1 MLKGGVTM
9 KVKKLLDSFNYA
21 IEGIIYAVRTQ
32 RNMRIHMI
40 AALVVLAACFFYD
53 LSKMEILAI
62 TITVTMVIMAELLNT
77 AIEFA
82 VDATTNYYHPLAKL
96 AKNVAAGGVLIT
108 AINAIV
114 VGYVIFWD
122 KLKYINFILIRKVK
136 GSSPYIIFI
145 ILAIVCITTIV
156 VKAIFGEGTPLKGG
170 MPSGHSAIAFSIATT
185 IALTTGQ
192 LSVLILS
199 YLLAFI
205 VAQSRVDSEVHSII
219 EVIAGGIFGTLITVL
234 LFRIFG

>member
-1 MLKGGVTM
+1 M
-9 KVKKLLDSFNYA
+9 KVRKLLDSFNYA

-40 AALVVLAACFFYD
+40 AALVVLTACFFYD
-53 LSKMEILAI
+53 LTKMEILAI
-62 TITVTMVIMAELLNT
+62 TITITMVIMAELLNT

-96 AKNVAAGGVLIT
+96 AKNVAAGGVLVT

-114 VGYVIFWD
+114 VGYIVFWD

-136 GSSPYIIFI
+136 SSNPYTIFI
-145 ILAIVCITTIV
+145 ILVIVCIATIII
-156 VKAIFGEGTPLKGG
+156 KAVFGEGTPLKGG

-192 LSVLILS
+192 LTVVILS
-199 YLLAFI
+199 YLLALI
-205 VAQSRVDSEVHSII
+205 VAQSRVDSEIHSII

-234 LFRIFG
+234 LFRVFG

>member
-1 MLKGGVTM
+1 M
-9 KVKKLLDSFNYA
+9 KVRKLLDSFNYA

-32 RNMRIHMI
+32 RNMRIHMVS
-40 AALVVLAACFFYD
+40 AMLVLTACFFYD
-53 LSKMEILAI
+53 LSKIELLAI
-62 TITVTMVIMAELLNT
+62 TITITMVIMAELLNT

-108 AINAIV
+108 AVNAVV
-114 VGYVIFWD
+114 VGYIIFWD

-136 GSSPYIIFI
+136 STSPYTIFI

-156 VKAIFGEGTPLKGG
+156 IKAVFGEGTPLKGG

-185 IALTTGQ
+185 MALTTGQ
-192 LSVLILS
+192 LTIVILS

-219 EVIAGGIFGTLITVL
+219 EVTAGGVFGTLITVL